1 MNTCIRNRPKETT
14 LTTTRQTHNN
24 DSINN
29 SSLNSSVDFSDAHAS
44 DFDLVSTD
52 ESDNDSRGLNFAS
65 LPSQF
70 NQRKLSCKY
79 SKKPVLNTNIRSIR
93 YKYQCGVCYGP
104 CRENIQDSI
113 QCTLCDEWVHQKCSN
128 LSYEQFLDYCN
139 PVNIDKPYYCD
150 WCEYGSPRSTLN
162 QTCLSASAIN
172 SLDSSDIF
180 NMCPNSV
187 FRDKDD
193 IPTTEYYTTDELN
206 VEIQKTPDNLR
217 LIHINAVSLCKHVE
231 DITSMTA
238 KFSKDPSIIFISE
251 TRVHDE
257 KEQFQKPQIEIPGYT
272 FVLDNS
278 PTNAGGTA
286 IYVTDGLV
294 YKERDDIIF
303 NYPNVETCFIEIICK
318 KPGHNP
324 IFGAIYRHPGEYA
337 RPFCSHLREFLEFF
351 ADSGIS
357 LTLLG
362 DLNIDLSKTNAIS
375 NQYVNTLNS
384 LGFSL
389 LINQPTRIFHYEGS
403 DNVTCSTIDH
413 IITNRSSAFAKSG
426 ILIAEVSDHLPIF
439 GIMSL
444 SKPCNNPFKN
454 TYRRFF
460 S

>member
-1 MNTCIRNRPKETT
+1 MI
-14 LTTTRQTHNN
+14 
-24 DSINN
+24 
-29 SSLNSSVDFSDAHAS
+29 
-44 DFDLVSTD
+44 
-52 ESDNDSRGLNFAS
+52 
-65 LPSQF
+65 
-70 NQRKLSCKY
+70 
-79 SKKPVLNTNIRSIR
+79 
-93 YKYQCGVCYGP
+93 
-104 CRENIQDSI
+104 
-113 QCTLCDEWVHQKCSN
+113 
-128 LSYEQFLDYCN
+128 
-139 PVNIDKPYYCD
+139 
-150 WCEYGSPRSTLN
+150 
-162 QTCLSASAIN
+162 
-172 SLDSSDIF
+172 
-180 NMCPNSV
+180 
-187 FRDKDD
+187 
-193 IPTTEYYTTDELN
+193 
-206 VEIQKTPDNLR
+206 
-217 LIHINAVSLCKHVE
+217 
-231 DITSMTA
+231 A

-362 DLNIDLSKTNAIS
+362 DLNIDLNKTNAIT

-460 S
+460 PESKKESYVSRLKLNLDGSNFDVGPHIHLEKILLSIQDASEQTFPERKVSNKQARKILHPWMSNEIIQKQKVRDKLHKEWIKSGKIPDSPLHKKYKKIRNQLLGMSRKAKRDMIQKNCDDTRGDSGKMWKVINSQIKNKSKSETTPDFVRVVAADGNTVKITNKKKLLMK